1 MFELGI
7 VTDEIDLDVK
17 KSIKH
22 GLDFGLSKYEI
33 RCLGSYEKRIPYVD
47 QEDIDFL
54 LNLLAE
60 GTIEITALSPGTF
73 KIKPSESDKLQKEME
88 ETLPKTFELAKKFN
102 ADKIITFG
110 FMRDGTEESDVVEL
124 LRRAG
129 KMAAEHNLKL
139 AVENEPGA
147 YLDTGENTARL
158 INKVAMDNVKV
169 NWDPGNALS
178 SGDIPYPIG
187 YEHVKDLIINFHIKD
202 SIPVPPDKWENKLL
216 NDGGVNWL
224 GQLNALY
231 KDQRLPYLTLE
242 THVFPLLES
251 TEEDLK
257 RLDVLFDAVKKL
269 NP

>member
-22 GLDFGLSKYEI
+22 GLDFGFKKYEI

-47 QEDIDFL
+47 QKDIDFL
-54 LNLLAE
+54 LNLLNE

-73 KIKPSESDKLQKEME
+73 KIKPSESDNLRKEME
-88 ETLPKTFELAKKFN
+88 ETLPKTFELAKTLKT
-102 ADKIITFG
+102 DKIITFG
-110 FMRDGTEESDVVEL
+110 FMRDDSDENKVVEL
-124 LRRAG
+124 LQTAG
-129 KMAAEHNLKL
+129 KMAAEHDLRL

-147 YLDTGENTARL
+147 YLDTGKNTARL
-158 INKVAMDNVKV
+158 INKIAMDNVKV

-178 SGDIPYPIG
+178 SGDIPYPVG
-187 YEHVKDLIINFHIKD
+187 YDYVKDLIINFHIKD
-202 SIPVPPDKWENKLL
+202 AIPVPPDKWENKLL

-231 KDQRLPYLTLE
+231 KDRLLPYLTLE

-251 TEEDLK
+251 TEEDLR
-257 RLDVLFDAVKKL
+257 RLDVLFEAVKKL